1 MSSMTHT
8 IVHMHERK
16 EATPMMAMSIVGT
29 WLTLTTASF
38 AGLSFLSRAGEREER
53 RLSLA
58 LAELQPAVVGQ
69 DTEPDPRRWA
79 R

>member
-1 MSSMTHT
+1 M
-8 IVHMHERK
+8 I
-16 EATPMMAMSIVGT
+16 AMGILGT
-29 WLTLTTASF
+29 WLTLTAAGF

-58 LAELQPAVVGQ
+58 LAELQPAVVEQ
-69 DTEPDPRRWA
+69 DSEHGPRMWA